1 MTQIEFVN
9 HASLVVNHGRVRL
22 ICDPWLEG
30 SVFDNGW
37 DLLTEPQFPYA
48 RFREITH
55 IWFSHEHPD
64 HFNTLT
70 LNKISEALRPNI
82 TILYQDSVDKKVVRY
97 CTDMGFGRVIEMK
110 STEWIDLG
118 DDLEVHCEM
127 HDNGDSWLAVR
138 SPDTSILNL
147 NDCVLHSHGDLGKVA
162 RTVGQVDV
170 LATQFS
176 YANRVG
182 NPGDRPTLDAAA
194 EEKLRWLKSQILHLS
209 PRYVIP
215 FASFSYFSH
224 EDNWYLNAGINR
236 IDRVEEFIR
245 RESLAKPV
253 VLYPADVWDT
263 SNTPPHDSE
272 SRVQHYLKDCE
283 RVLRQG
289 FIHKS
294 QPVPLDKLLEDGD
307 GFIKKLRAKNGF
319 LARFVL
325 PTLKIFVEDHAQILR
340 LTMSGIKP
348 ISESPHNADI
358 VCKSDALDHFFLWK
372 WVGRTLDING
382 RFWVPDS
389 GQYWKAKSYATL
401 ASFNNRGEG
410 LRETLKTAQR
420 RYFKNRGRLT

>member
-176 YANRVG
+176 YANRVEIQG
-182 NPGDRPTLDAAA
+182 
-194 EEKLRWLKSQILHLS
+194 IV
-209 PRYVIP
+209 PR
-215 FASFSYFSH
+215 
-224 EDNWYLNAGINR
+224 
-236 IDRVEEFIR
+236 
-245 RESLAKPV
+245 
-253 VLYPADVWDT
+253 
-263 SNTPPHDSE
+263 
-272 SRVQHYLKDCE
+272 
-283 RVLRQG
+283 
-289 FIHKS
+289 
-294 QPVPLDKLLEDGD
+294 
-307 GFIKKLRAKNGF
+307 
-319 LARFVL
+319 
-325 PTLKIFVEDHAQILR
+325 
-340 LTMSGIKP
+340 
-348 ISESPHNADI
+348 
-358 VCKSDALDHFFLWK
+358 
-372 WVGRTLDING
+372 
-382 RFWVPDS
+382 
-389 GQYWKAKSYATL
+389 
-401 ASFNNRGEG
+401 
-410 LRETLKTAQR
+410 
-420 RYFKNRGRLT
+420 